1 MQKLNGVIFDMDGTL
16 LDSMGMWRSL
26 DRRFLLENGVER
38 IVKGMMMLLF
48 ALMIVLA
55 VNSLLLPDAM
65 KGLSFYLVRLQNLF
79 P

>member
-1 MQKLNGVIFDMDGTL
+1 MEFANRNRNTL
-16 LDSMGMWRSL
+16 YLEMSCATERRGDWTHDIDLD
-26 DRRFLLENGVER
+26 GVER

-65 KGLSFYLVRLQNLF
+65 KGLSFYLRNV
-79 P
+79 